1 MTKLRAALI
10 HLAISACIVGA
21 VLSVIFFIWY
31 PGPTFRMSSAMDLV
45 LVMVGVD
52 LVVGP
57 ILTLIVYEV
66 GKKGLKFDLTVIA
79 LVQLIALSY
88 GTWTFYQERPY
99 YLVFVVDRF
108 NLVAEKHIDKSL
120 LAYDELLDK
129 PFADVIPVF
138 ARLPED
144 PDEFQIYFQ
153 SVLEGEPD
161 LESRPEYWEP
171 YSAGT
176 AFILERARPL
186 SELTRNSEFED
197 RRVQAAIDR
206 HKALHPNLGILPVGT
221 LKEDIGMIMDM
232 DTAEPLDIVLVDPW
246 PERKV
251 DEDAVEDEPSAID
264 LPGDIDG
271 ESADAAAAGSASEDA
286 AGDGSAK
293 EDSVDSVQPSDD
305 EEGDR

>member
-1 MTKLRAALI
+1 
-10 HLAISACIVGA
+10 
-21 VLSVIFFIWY
+21 
-31 PGPTFRMSSAMDLV
+31 MSSAMDIV

-57 ILTLIVYEV
+57 VLTLIVFEV

-79 LVQLIALSY
+79 IVQLIALSY

-129 PFADVIPVF
+129 PFADVVPVF
-138 ARLPED
+138 ARMPED
-144 PDEFQIYFQ
+144 PEEFQIFFQ

-176 AFILERARPL
+176 EIILERARPL
-186 SELTRNSEFED
+186 SELTRDSEQDE
-197 RRVQAAIDR
+197 RRVQAVIDR
-206 HKALHPNLGILPVGT
+206 HVALHPNLGILPVGT
-221 LKEDIGMIMDM
+221 VNDDIGMIMDM
-232 DTAEPLDIVLVDPW
+232 DTAEPLDIVLVNPW
-246 PERKV
+246 PER
-251 DEDAVEDEPSAID
+251 EVEEEAAEEQLSID
-264 LPGDIDG
+264 SSGD
-271 ESADAAAAGSASEDA
+271 ESADAPDADSENEDT
-286 AGDGSAK
+286 AGDASA
-293 EDSVDSVQPSDD
+293 DPAADR
-305 EEGDR
+305 GDVENEVPE

>member
-1 MTKLRAALI
+1 MTKLRASLI

-21 VLSVIFFIWY
+21 VLSVVFFIWY
-31 PGPTFRMSSAMDLV
+31 PGPTFRMSSAMDIV
-45 LVMVGVD
+45 FVMVGVD
-52 LVVGP
+52 LIVGP
-57 ILTLIVYEV
+57 LLTLIVFEV

-79 LVQLIALSY
+79 LVQLMALSY

-99 YLVFVVDRF
+99 YLVFVIDRF

-120 LAYDELLDK
+120 IAYDELLDK

-144 PDEFQIYFQ
+144 HEEFQKFFQ
-153 SVLEGEPD
+153 SVLNGEPD

-176 AFILERARPL
+176 ELILERARPL
-186 SELTRNSEFED
+186 SELTRSNERDE
-197 RRVQAAIDR
+197 RRVQTVIDR
-206 HKALHPNLGILPVGT
+206 HQALHPNLGILPVGT
-221 LKEDIGMIMDM
+221 VKEDIGMIMDM

-251 DEDAVEDEPSAID
+251 DEDAVEEEPSAD
-264 LPGDIDG
+264 P
-271 ESADAAAAGSASEDA
+271 
-286 AGDGSAK
+286 AGDGSANDDGAN
-293 EDSVDSVQPSDD
+293 EDSANEDSAIDGGVDSVKPSDD
-305 EEGDR
+305 EADEVPG